1 MRRYR
6 CYLAR
11 SRDISETGLREY
23 VQLRASNAEHAARL
37 ALATTGAES
46 VIEVERLEE
55 PPCA

>member
-11 SRDISETGLREY
+11 SFDLSETGVREY
-23 VQLRASNAEHAARL
+23 VQLQARNAEHAARL
-37 ALATTGAES
+37 ALATTGATS

-55 PPCA
+55 PSCA